1 MSPPIELININCPHP
16 DCGLLV
22 VIDPREINCAIF
34 RHGVYKKTG
43 RQMSPHAPK
52 PYCDQVFAQGL
63 IYGCGKPFK
72 LLKLDGKIVA
82 VVCDYI

>member
-1 MSPPIELININCPHP
+1 MPSIEMLNIICPHA
-16 DCGLLV
+16 DCKLSV
-22 VIDPREINCAIF
+22 IIDPREINCAIF

-43 RQMSPHAPK
+43 CQMSPHAPK
-52 PYCDQVFAQGL
+52 QYCDQVFKQGL

-72 LLKLDGKIVA
+72 LIKTDGKIVA